1 MMALLVILLTHLLMA
16 SSAHAQGVGGVYC
29 AQYSDG
35 SSPDCGF
42 SSLQMCEQSVTGVGG
57 VCTQNPAGP
66 SAALVGGQE
75 PYASPPVP
83 QLPFVQSSA
92 FPAAPVPPPPFD
104 QSASPQPPGEINSL
118 SSDLAM
124 RGNPP
129 TTLGAVNF
137 SGAGSS
143 ACIGLFG
150 RSACGGT

>member
-66 SAALVGGQE
+66 SAALAGGQG
-75 PYASPPVP
+75 PYVSPPVP
-83 QLPFVQSSA
+83 QLPFVQPSA
-92 FPAAPVPPPPFD
+92 FPAAPVPP
-104 QSASPQPPGEINSL
+104 PPGEINSL

-129 TTLGAVNF
+129 ATLGAVNF

-150 RSACGGT
+150 RAACGGT